1 MMELFNNREIA
12 IALWSTLFFGWALSQ
27 KGIRLS
33 ILQLAKNFFSSKII
47 IPFTLL
53 FAYSFLVVLLLR
65 KIHIWSLSNLKETI
79 YWFIFSGV
87 IIAFTTIIYEK
98 TQKTIRKKIRELVT
112 FTVVL
117 EFIVNTY
124 VFKLHIEM
132 LFIPMIAILTSVYTY
147 TSIKNQHKKVE
158 QFTGTLLAIIG
169 ITMIIQATIQIY
181 HDFDKFRHFDTL
193 IDFVLP
199 PILTISILPAIYL
212 LMLYASYELLF
223 LRINLTFENSIE
235 RRRYAKKLLI
245 YHCGFRVGKVRYM
258 LRRRVNLLY
267 DVASNEDIRKI
278 LLNKETQ
285 ID

>member
-1 MMELFNNREIA
+1 MGPFNNREIA
-12 IALWSTLFFGWALSQ
+12 IAFWSIVFVGWAFSQ
-27 KGIRLS
+27 KEIRLS

-53 FAYSFLVVLLLR
+53 FAYSFMVILLLR
-65 KIHIWSLSNLKETI
+65 EIRIWSLSNLKETI

-87 IIAFTTIIYEK
+87 IIAFTTIIDEK
-98 TQKTIRKKIRELVT
+98 TEKPIRKRIRDLVT
-112 FTVVL
+112 FTVIL

-124 VFKLHIEM
+124 VFMLPIE
-132 LFIPMIAILTSVYTY
+132 LVFVPMIAIMTAVYTY
-147 TSIKNQHKKVE
+147 ESIKTQYKKVE
-158 QFTGTLLAIIG
+158 QFLGILLAIIG
-169 ITMIIQATIQIY
+169 IAMFTQASIQIY
-181 HDFDKFRHFDTL
+181 HNFDKFRRFDTL

-223 LRINLTFENSIE
+223 LRINLTFGNSNE

-245 YHCGFRVGKVRYM
+245 FHCGFRLGKVRDM

-267 DVASNEDIRKI
+267 EVASKEDIRRI
-278 LLNKETQ
+278 LLNEETQ
-285 ID
+285 AN